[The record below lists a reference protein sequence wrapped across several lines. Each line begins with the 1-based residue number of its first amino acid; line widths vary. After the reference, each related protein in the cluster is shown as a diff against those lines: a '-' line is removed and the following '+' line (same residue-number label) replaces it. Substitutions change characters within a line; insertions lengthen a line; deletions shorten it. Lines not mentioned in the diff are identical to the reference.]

1 MSHDEIDYDNPAA
14 EIERLHAEAEDL
26 VDLAKYAK
34 DPFYATC
41 LRQDAK
47 RKIRQAARLRAQIDE
62 A

>member
-1 MSHDEIDYDNPAA
+1 MIDYDNIPA

-26 VDLAKYAK
+26 ADLAKTVVSPVYA
-34 DPFYATC
+34 DQ

-47 RKIRQAARLRAQIDE
+47 RKIRQAARLRSQVE